1 MPTKILSIDGGGIRG
16 VIPATVLDYI
26 EKKSGR
32 PIAELFDVIAGTSTG
47 GLIALGLTC
56 PGANGGPKLSA
67 EEVVSIY
74 VDEGERIF
82 PRELF
87 GRIRQFFEE
96 KYPDD
101 GLNEVLEERLGDA
114 RLGDALTS
122 VIVTAYDIEARK
134 PVFMRSERDDLA
146 MRDVARATAAAPTYF
161 EPALVGEP
169 PRALI
174 DGGVF
179 ATNPGMCAFVDAYA
193 GQAKVDETLLVSLGT
208 GSLTKPIE
216 VDDARGW
223 GLAGW
228 ARHILDVV
236 FDGVSDTVDYQLGQI
251 LGSRYYRLQTSLTI
265 ANDDM
270 DDASAENISN
280 LKRQAL
286 ALIDAEGTK
295 LDEICAALA

>member
-16 VIPATVLDYI
+16 VIPATVLDHV
-26 EKKSGR
+26 EKTVGR

-56 PGANGGPKLSA
+56 PGDAGA
-67 EEVVSIY
+67 
-74 VDEGERIF
+74 RIF

-114 RLGDALTS
+114 RLADALTS

-134 PVFMRSERDDLA
+134 PVFMRSAKDDLL

-161 EPALVGEP
+161 EPEGP
-169 PRALI
+169 LI

-193 GQAKVDETLLVSLGT
+193 GQANVDDTLLVSLGT
-208 GSLTKPIE
+208 GSLTKPIKAE
-216 VDDARGW
+216 DARSW

-251 LGSRYYRLQTSLTI
+251 LGSRYYRLQTPLTL

-280 LKRQAL
+280 LERQGQ
-286 ALIDAEGTK
+286 ALIDAERAT

>member
-16 VIPATVLDYI
+16 VIPATVLDHI
-26 EKKSGR
+26 EKTVGR
-32 PIAELFDVIAGTSTG
+32 PTAELFDVIAGTSTG
-47 GLIALGLTC
+47 GLIAQGLTC
-56 PGANGGPKLSA
+56 PGEAGRPKFSA

-74 VDEGERIF
+74 VNDGARIF

-101 GLNEVLEERLGDA
+101 GLNEVLKERLGDA
-114 RLGDALTS
+114 RLGEALTS
-122 VIVTAYDIEARK
+122 VIVTAYDIEART
-134 PVFMRSERDDLA
+134 PVFLRSAKDDLA
-146 MRDVARATAAAPTYF
+146 MREVARATAAAPTYF

-193 GQAKVDETLLVSLGT
+193 GQANVDETLLVSLGT

-216 VDDARGW
+216 VEDARGW

-251 LGSRYYRLQTSLTI
+251 LGSRYYRLQTPLTI

-280 LKRQAL
+280 LQRQAR
-286 ALIDAEGTK
+286 ALIEAERAK
-295 LDEICAALA
+295 LDEICGALV

>member
-16 VIPATVLDYI
+16 VIPATVLDHI
-26 EKKSGR
+26 EKTVGR

-56 PGANGGPKLSA
+56 PGDAGRPKFTA
-67 EEVVSIY
+67 EEIVSIY
-74 VDEGERIF
+74 VDDGARIF

-101 GLNEVLEERLGDA
+101 GLNKVLEERLGDA
-114 RLGDALTS
+114 RLADALTS

-134 PVFMRSERDDLA
+134 PVFMRSAKDDLL

-161 EPALVGEP
+161 EPEGP
-169 PRALI
+169 LI

-193 GQAKVDETLLVSLGT
+193 GQANVDDTLLVSLGT
-208 GSLTKPIE
+208 GSLTKPIKAE
-216 VDDARGW
+216 DARSW

-251 LGSRYYRLQTSLTI
+251 LGSRYYRLQTPLTL

-280 LKRQAL
+280 LERQGQ
-286 ALIDAEGTK
+286 ALIDAERAK